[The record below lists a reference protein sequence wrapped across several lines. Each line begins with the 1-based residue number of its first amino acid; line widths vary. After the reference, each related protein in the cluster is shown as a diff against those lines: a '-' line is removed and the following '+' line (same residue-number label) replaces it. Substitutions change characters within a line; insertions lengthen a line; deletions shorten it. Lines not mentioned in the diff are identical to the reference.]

1 MVTEAFDIWTD
12 DDVAD
17 VAGERPRLPAGWAD
31 DAGPGI
37 DVRTWPRSPRTGQPM
52 LHCFTL
58 RLPEA
63 YRRRGPE
70 LVAVAVF
77 QWEDELYFEDP
88 SPEVTAIVAG
98 RPVDVAQPEHPF
110 WAELAQARAHPRL
123 QVADDGVASLFAMV
137 WLTEAELDGPRVARP
152 TAAPSLA
159 DGEVDN
165 TSWRA
170 RHGVYGSLWLVP
182 RDDPNAGVP
191 PVRFPSADDAYVD
204 VPERFDV
211 FHAEHL
217 GGTCMSPDGARSG
230 LSPWY
235 IEVSRLGGISFGG
248 DQDIALDLENGAF
261 LGDWSTD
268 VMIPGPDAGQPVPQR

>member
-1 MVTEAFDIWTD
+1 MVIEAFDIWTD

-17 VAGERPRLPAGWAD
+17 EAGKRPRLPAGWAD
-31 DAGPGI
+31 HAGPGI

-58 RLPEA
+58 WLPEA
-63 YRRRGPE
+63 YRRRGPD

-77 QWEDELYFEDP
+77 QWEDELYFKDP
-88 SPEVTAIVAG
+88 SPEVSAVIAG
-98 RPVDVAQPEHPF
+98 RPVEVAQPEHPF

-123 QVADDGVASLFAMV
+123 QVADDGVASLLAMV
-137 WLTEAELDGPRVARP
+137 WLTEAELNGPRVTRP
-152 TAAPSLA
+152 AAAPALA

-191 PVRFPSADDAYVD
+191 PVSFPSDGDAYVD
-204 VPERFDV
+204 VPDMFDV

-217 GGTCMSPDGARSG
+217 GGTGMSPDGMRDG

-235 IEVSRLGGISFGG
+235 VEVCRLGGISFGG
-248 DQDIALDLENGAF
+248 DLDIALDLENGAF
-261 LGDWSTD
+261 LGDWSTA
-268 VMIPGPDAGQPVPQR
+268 VMIPGTDAGQPTPPR